1 MFLFTVQTYT
11 PVFLLQTNFNNVYAK
26 GMTLYLL
33 LKFNRVLEA
42 IVASSAGTNLK
53 VGRLRYKAKVG
64 APIRLEAPE
73 KKF

>member
-53 VGRLRYKAKVG
+53 VGRLRSKAKVG
-64 APIRLEAPE
+64 HRFGSKRQK